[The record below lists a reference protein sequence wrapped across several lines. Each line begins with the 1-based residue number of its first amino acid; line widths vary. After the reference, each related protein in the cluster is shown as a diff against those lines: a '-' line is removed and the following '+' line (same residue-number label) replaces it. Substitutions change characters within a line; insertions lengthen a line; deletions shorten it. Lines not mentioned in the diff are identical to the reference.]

1 MFFCVRS
8 PCVCWHTAKINL
20 YSLQLPLNMYLQFFL
35 SRRNV
40 ECNCT
45 QKSEHFRPPRRD
57 EKQQTNKR
65 EREEKKQ
72 SEKIPKFEVL
82 LKTLESFDC
91 CCVFVLILLL
101 FSLCLLITWRKGDAA
116 HKKCVCC
123 MRRNGV
129 IEIRINA
136 SVDFESLLFVKLLEF
151 CVTIKTNLA
160 DESHK
165 NKTFSAISPL
175 SFSVSLSLPAYMFT

>member
-1 MFFCVRS
+1 MS
-8 PCVCWHTAKINL
+8 
-20 YSLQLPLNMYLQFFL
+20 
-35 SRRNV
+35 NV
-40 ECNCT
+40 IAHKRANI
-45 QKSEHFRPPRRD
+45 FARRD
-57 EKQQTNKR
+57 AMKNNKQTN
-65 EREEKKQ
+65 EREKRKNNQKKSQ
-72 SEKIPKFEVL
+72 SLKFW

-101 FSLCLLITWRKGDAA
+101 FSLCLVITWRKGDAA